1 MTINQGSGVSKKSG
15 IIRKVL
21 SLEGFAV
28 FQVYF
33 YLKRLMRLQSD
44 ICVPFTP
51 PEPGWPGTD
60 ALMRDELKAATGGCV
75 MRDQG
80 QAAATGQHKDVISPR
95 AAFEVL
101 CYAKSLQ
108 SCPTLCDPIDGSL
121 PGSPVPWILQ
131 ARTLEWVAI
140 SFSNA

>member
-21 SLEGFAV
+21 SSQGFAI

-33 YLKRLMRLQSD
+33 YLKRLMKLQSD
-44 ICVPFTP
+44 MCVPFTP

-60 ALMRDELKAATGGCV
+60 ALMRDELKAATSACI

-80 QAAATGQHKDVISPR
+80 QQWANT
-95 AAFEVL
+95 
-101 CYAKSLQ
+101 
-108 SCPTLCDPIDGSL
+108 
-121 PGSPVPWILQ
+121 
-131 ARTLEWVAI
+131 RTSSHQGLRLR
-140 SFSNA
+140 